1 MQSMRKASQ
10 VARAPTLSAL
20 RVFLKTR
27 LLPEIQADLQNQ
39 LLQAWLEKTAVAFI
53 MFATST
59 SAEHLPNLESE
70 IKDLLGAI
78 ENHHNVPFSASATH
92 AAQALIWKVMDIR
105 DGESTSLLHETMRH
119 PLFENA
125 GHLNKGRIGR

>member
-1 MQSMRKASQ
+1 MRKASQ

-20 RVFLKTR
+20 GVFLNTR
-27 LLPEIQADLQNQ
+27 LLPEIQADSKNQ
-39 LLQAWLEKTAVAFI
+39 LLQAWLEKATIAFI

-59 SAEHLPNLESE
+59 SAENLPNLETE
-70 IKDLLGAI
+70 IKDLLDAI
-78 ENHHNVPFSASATH
+78 EDHHNVPFSASATH
-92 AAQALIWKVMDIR
+92 AAQALIWKAMDMR
-105 DGESTSLLHETMRH
+105 DGESTSLLHETMQH